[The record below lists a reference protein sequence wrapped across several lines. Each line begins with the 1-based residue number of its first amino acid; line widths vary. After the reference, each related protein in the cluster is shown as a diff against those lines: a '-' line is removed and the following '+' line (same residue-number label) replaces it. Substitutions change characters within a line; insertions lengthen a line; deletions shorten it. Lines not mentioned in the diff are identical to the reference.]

1 MQRIHSPDGIITSTS
16 GGVDAEGAIA
26 VAAHRNGKTWVGE
39 RGAGTQHEFR
49 RMKDDI
55 SKK

>member
-1 MQRIHSPDGIITSTS
+1 M
-16 GGVDAEGAIA
+16 VDAEGAIA
-26 VAAHRNGKTWVGE
+26 VNALGNGKTWVGE